1 MNIIDTDKVW
11 RRLFDKAP
19 KIGRLASPHVRWAIV
34 LMTTALGAAWLYYKG
49 PVPIVRVTTPLQEP
63 VPFWYML
70 SAFPVLGMLAADLAF
85 LFVSHGLE
93 RKTVELGFQVGI
105 LVLASNLRLVL
116 RLPISGHSLLF
127 AYFILRRLFIGIP
140 GHSLAKAE
148 CLVTMFLY
156 TITSYVKVFWWSDP
170 ITVAV
175 GTGIAIGLAAISFCV
190 LKSYKA
196 DSIG

>member
-1 MNIIDTDKVW
+1 M
-11 RRLFDKAP
+11 FDEDP
-19 KIGRLASPHVRWAIV
+19 KISLLASPYVRWAIV
-34 LMTTALGAAWLYYKG
+34 LITTAFGATWLYHKG
-49 PVPIVRVTTPLQEP
+49 PVPIVRVTTPLQEA

-85 LFVSHGLE
+85 FFVSYGLE

-116 RLPISGHSLLF
+116 RLPMSGHSLLF

-148 CLVTMFLY
+148 CVVAMFLY

-190 LKSYKA
+190 LKGYKA
-196 DSIG
+196 NSAGLSKQS